1 MLKLNLSKQAAK
13 FLELAYPKHAKQ
25 IASKIQALRQ
35 NSVPND
41 SKKIGKYLR
50 ADSGEYRIIYF
61 EEESILYIVLIGK
74 RNDDEIYKM
83 LKRL

>member
-41 SKKIGKYLR
+41 SKKIGI
-50 ADSGEYRIIYF
+50 A
-61 EEESILYIVLIGK
+61 ILK
-74 RNDDEIYKM
+74 
-83 LKRL
+83 